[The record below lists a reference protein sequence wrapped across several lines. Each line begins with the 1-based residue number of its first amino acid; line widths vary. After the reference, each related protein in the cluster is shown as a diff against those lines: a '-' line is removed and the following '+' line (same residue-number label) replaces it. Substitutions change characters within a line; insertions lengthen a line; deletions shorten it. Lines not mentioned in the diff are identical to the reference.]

1 MRLRVLPFEKEGVR
15 GGFRNSDLQVFNEMK
30 ISENWLRAWVNPEI
44 DSGTLSDQ
52 LTMLGLEV
60 DDMAPAAKP
69 FSGVVVGEVLTV
81 EQHPD
86 ADRLRVTTVNIGSG
100 EPLQIVC
107 GAPNVRAGM
116 KAPVATIGAVLPGDF
131 KIKKGK
137 LRGVE
142 SQGMLCGA
150 SEIDLED
157 KIDGLL
163 ELPADA
169 PVGVDIR
176 EYLELDDHVIDISIT
191 PNRGDCFSIRGVAR
205 EIGVINQLPVA
216 APEIKEVAAAIAD
229 HKNVIVDTDGCPRY
243 LGRVIKN
250 VNTKAPTPAWM
261 ERALARSGIRQHSI
275 LVDITNYVLIELG
288 QPLHAFDGGKVEGA
302 VHVRQAAA
310 GEKLVL
316 LNEQEVELQE
326 DVMVIADDAKALA
339 IAGIMGGLSSSV
351 TDETAEIFL
360 ESAFFAPLHIAG
372 RARRFGL
379 HTDASQRYERGVDF
393 ELPMAAMHR
402 ASQLIAELAGGEF
415 GPITAVEQAALL
427 PKREAIALNQAQV
440 DQLLGYAV
448 EPAFISDAL
457 SRLGCAVTVKA
468 EGEWTVVPPSHRYDM
483 AIYQDLIEEVA
494 RIHGYDNIQI
504 SLPVMDVKLA
514 KYADQFELAQLRQT
528 AVTLGYQEA
537 ISFSFADAK
546 LEKQLNPQVQPLALA
561 NPISS
566 DLAVMRSTLL
576 SSLIPCV
583 QYNLNRQQSRVR
595 FFELGLRFDYQGAS
609 SIHDLK
615 QVPAF
620 ALIAAGPRTAESWH
634 GKPAEMDFF
643 DFKGDVEEILAA
655 ARLKVEYVRSERA
668 WLHPGQSAEILL
680 NGQSI
685 GYLGRLHPSLEA
697 ELDLSATWVA
707 ELDQQAILQT
717 YVSNFTELSRFPSV
731 RRDIALLISDKINVS
746 EIQQLIEKTGGELL
760 DSAWLFDVYTG
771 QGVEEGKRSLAFALL
786 WQHPSRTLED
796 AEIKSGMD
804 NILQVLENTYQA
816 TLRAS

>member
-1 MRLRVLPFEKEGVR
+1 
-15 GGFRNSDLQVFNEMK
+15 MK
-30 ISENWLRAWVNPEI
+30 ISENWLRTWVNPAI
-44 DSGTLSDQ
+44 DSDTLSDQ

-60 DDMAPAAKP
+60 DDLSPAAKP
-69 FSGVVVGEVLTV
+69 FTGVVVGEVLTV
-81 EQHPD
+81 VQHPD

-107 GAPNVRAGM
+107 GAPNVRVGM

-169 PVGVDIR
+169 PVGVNVR
-176 EYLELDDHVIDISIT
+176 EYLDLDDNVIDISIT
-191 PNRGDCFSIRGVAR
+191 PNRGDCFSIRGIAR
-205 EIGVINQLPVA
+205 EIGVINQLPVT
-216 APEIKEVAAAIAD
+216 APEIKEVAATITD
-229 HKNVIVDTDGCPRY
+229 EKKVVVETDGCPRY

-250 VNTKAPTPAWM
+250 VNTKAPTPEWM
-261 ERALARSGIRQHSI
+261 ERALARAGIRQHSI
-275 LVDITNYVLIELG
+275 LVDITNYVLMELG

-302 VHVRQAAA
+302 VRVRQATAA
-310 GEKLVL
+310 EKLTL
-316 LNEQEVELQE
+316 LNEQEVKLSEN
-326 DVMVIADDAKALA
+326 VMVIADDQKALA
-339 IAGIMGGLSSSV
+339 IAGIMGGLSSAVSDD
-351 TDETAEIFL
+351 TTEIFL
-360 ESAFFAPLHIAG
+360 ESAFFDQLYIAG
-372 RARRFGL
+372 RARSFGL

-393 ELPMAAMHR
+393 ELPMTAMHR
-402 ASQLIAELAGGEF
+402 ASQLIADLAGGEF
-415 GPITAVEQAALL
+415 GPITVAEKVELL
-427 PKREAIALNQAQV
+427 PKREAIELNQAQV
-440 DQLLGYAV
+440 DQLLGYKV
-448 EPAFISDAL
+448 ESAFITDAL
-457 SRLGCAVTVKA
+457 TRLGCNVTVKA
-468 EGEWTVVPPSHRYDM
+468 EGEWTVLPPSHRFDM

-504 SLPVMDVKLA
+504 SLPVIDVKLA
-514 KYADQFELAQLRQT
+514 KYQDQFELVQLRQT
-528 AVTLGYQEA
+528 AVALGYQEA

-546 LEKQLNPQVQPLALA
+546 LEKQLNPKVQPLALA

-583 QYNLNRQQSRVR
+583 QYNVNRQQNRVR
-595 FFELGLRFDYQGAS
+595 FYELGLRFDYQGAN

-615 QVPAF
+615 QIPTF
-620 ALIAAGPRTAESWH
+620 ALVAIGSRTTESWH
-634 GKPAEMDFF
+634 GKAQPMDFF
-643 DFKGDVEEILAA
+643 DFKGDVEEILNS
-655 ARLKVEYVRSERA
+655 ARLNVEYVRSERT
-668 WLHPGQSAEILL
+668 WLHPGQSAEILV

-685 GYLGRLHPSLEA
+685 GYFGRLHPSLED
-697 ELDLSATWVA
+697 ELDLATTWVA
-707 ELDQQAILQT
+707 ELDQSAVLQT

-760 DSAWLFDVYTG
+760 DAVWLFDVYTG
-771 QGVEEGKRSLAFALL
+771 QGVEEGKRSLAFAIQ
-786 WQHPSRTLED
+786 WQHPTRTLED
-796 AEIKSGMD
+796 AEIKTGMD

>member
-1 MRLRVLPFEKEGVR
+1 
-15 GGFRNSDLQVFNEMK
+15 MK
-30 ISENWLRAWVNPEI
+30 ISENWLRTWVNPAI
-44 DSGTLSDQ
+44 DSDKLSDQ

-60 DDMAPAAKP
+60 DDLSPAAKP
-69 FSGVVVGEVLTV
+69 FTGVVVGEVLTV

-86 ADRLRVTTVNIGSG
+86 ADRLRVTTVNIGAA

-107 GAPNVRAGM
+107 GAPNVRVGM

-137 LRGVE
+137 LRGIE

-163 ELPADA
+163 ELPNDA
-169 PVGVDIR
+169 PVGVNIR
-176 EYLELDDHVIDISIT
+176 EYLQLDDNVIDISIT
-191 PNRGDCFSIRGVAR
+191 PNRGDCFSIRGIAR
-205 EIGVINQLPVA
+205 EIGVINQLPVT
-216 APEIKEVAAAIAD
+216 APEIKEVAATIAD
-229 HKNVIVDTDGCPRY
+229 EKQVVVETEGCPRY

-250 VNTKAPTPAWM
+250 VNTKAPTPEWM

-275 LVDITNYVLIELG
+275 LVDITNYVLMELG
-288 QPLHAFDGGKVEGA
+288 QPLHAFDAGKVEGA
-302 VHVRQAAA
+302 VHVRQATA

-316 LNEQEVELQE
+316 LNEQEVELQ
-326 DVMVIADDAKALA
+326 DNVMVIADDHKALA

-351 TDETAEIFL
+351 TDATTEIFL
-360 ESAFFAPLHIAG
+360 ESAFFTPLAIAG
-372 RARRFGL
+372 RARSFGL

-393 ELPMAAMHR
+393 ELPIIAMHR
-402 ASQLIAELAGGEF
+402 ASQLISELAGGEF
-415 GPITAVEQAALL
+415 GPITVAEKSELL
-427 PKREAIALNQAQV
+427 PKREAIELNQAQV
-440 DQLLGYAV
+440 DQLLGYKV
-448 EPAFISDAL
+448 ESDFITDAL
-457 SRLGCAVTVKA
+457 TRLGCDVTVTA
-468 EGEWTVVPPSHRYDM
+468 QGQWSVVPPSHRYDM

-504 SLPVMDVKLA
+504 SLPVIEAKLA
-514 KYADQFELAQLRQT
+514 KYQDQFELAQLRQT

-537 ISFSFADAK
+537 ISFSFADLK
-546 LEKQLNPQVQPLALA
+546 LEKQLNPSVNPLALA

-583 QYNLNRQQSRVR
+583 QYNINRQQSRVR
-595 FFELGLRFDYQGAS
+595 FFELGLRFDYQDAA

-615 QVPAF
+615 QIPTL
-620 ALIAAGPRTAESWH
+620 ALIAVGAKTQESWH
-634 GKPAEMDFF
+634 GKPQPMDFF
-643 DFKGDVEEILAA
+643 DFKGDVEEILTA
-655 ARLKVEYVRSERA
+655 ARVKADFVRSERS
-668 WLHPGQSAEILL
+668 WLHPGQSAEIMVD
-680 NGQSI
+680 GQSI

-697 ELDLSATWVA
+697 DLDLGMTWVA
-707 ELDQQAILQT
+707 ELDQAAVLQT

-760 DSAWLFDVYTG
+760 DSTWLFDVYTG
-771 QGVEEGKRSLAFALL
+771 QGVEEGKRSLAFAIL

-804 NILQVLENTYQA
+804 NILQVLADTYQA

>member
-1 MRLRVLPFEKEGVR
+1 
-15 GGFRNSDLQVFNEMK
+15 MK
-30 ISENWLRAWVNPEI
+30 ISENWLRTWVNPAI
-44 DSGTLSDQ
+44 DSEKLSDQ

-60 DDMAPAAKP
+60 DDLSPAAKP
-69 FSGVVVGEVLTV
+69 FTGVVVGEVLTV

-169 PVGVDIR
+169 PVGVNIR
-176 EYLELDDHVIDISIT
+176 EYLDLDDNVIDISIT
-191 PNRGDCFSIRGVAR
+191 PNRGDCFSIRGIAR
-205 EIGVINQLPVA
+205 EIGVINQLPVT
-216 APEIKEVAAAIAD
+216 APEIKEVAASIAD
-229 HKNVIVDTDGCPRY
+229 EKKVVVSTEGCPRY

-250 VNTKAPTPAWM
+250 VNTKAATPEWM
-261 ERALARSGIRQHSI
+261 ERALTRSGIRQHSI
-275 LVDITNYVLIELG
+275 LVDITNYVLMELG
-288 QPLHAFDGGKVEGA
+288 QPLHAFDGAKVQGA
-302 VHVRQAAA
+302 VQVRQANA
-310 GEKLVL
+310 GEKLIL
-316 LNEQEVELQE
+316 LNEQEVELQD
-326 DVMVIADDAKALA
+326 DVMVIADDEKALA

-351 TDETAEIFL
+351 TDETTEIFL

-393 ELPMAAMHR
+393 ELPLIAIHR
-402 ASQLIAELAGGEF
+402 ASQLISELAGGEF
-415 GPITAVEQAALL
+415 GPITVAENAAVL
-427 PKREAIALNQAQV
+427 PTRDAIELEQAQV
-440 DQLLGYAV
+440 DQLLGYNV
-448 EPAFISDAL
+448 DSDFITGAL
-457 SRLGCAVTVKA
+457 TRLGCEVTVKA
-468 EGEWTVVPPSHRYDM
+468 QGQWSVVPPSHRYDM

-504 SLPVMDVKLA
+504 SLPVIDTKLA
-514 KYADQFELAQLRQT
+514 KYQDQFEVAQLRQT
-528 AVTLGYQEA
+528 LVTLGYQEA
-537 ISFSFADAK
+537 ISFSFADLK
-546 LEKQLNPQVQPLALA
+546 LEKQLNTAVNPLALA

-583 QYNLNRQQSRVR
+583 QYNINRQQSRVR
-595 FFELGLRFDYQGAS
+595 FFELGLRFDYQNAA

-615 QVPAF
+615 QIPTLAM
-620 ALIAAGPRTAESWH
+620 IAVGAKTAESWH
-634 GKPAEMDFF
+634 GKPQAMDFF
-643 DFKGDVEEILAA
+643 DLKGEVEELLAA
-655 ARLKVEYVRSERA
+655 GRVQVEYVRSERS
-668 WLHPGQSAEILL
+668 WLHPGQSAEILV

-685 GYLGRLHPSLEA
+685 GYLGRLHPSLEN
-697 ELDLSATWVA
+697 ELDLGTTWVA
-707 ELDQQAILQT
+707 ELDQQAVLQT

-760 DSAWLFDVYTG
+760 HSTWLFDVYTG
-771 QGVEEGKRSLAFALL
+771 QGVEAGKRSLAFALL
-786 WQHPSRTLED
+786 WQHPTRTLED

>member
-1 MRLRVLPFEKEGVR
+1 
-15 GGFRNSDLQVFNEMK
+15 MK
-30 ISENWLRAWVNPEI
+30 ISENWLRTWVNPAI
-44 DSGTLSDQ
+44 DSEKLSDQ

-60 DDMAPAAKP
+60 DDLSPAAKP
-69 FSGVVVGEVLTV
+69 FTGVVVGEVLTV

-163 ELPADA
+163 ELPVDA
-169 PVGVDIR
+169 PVGVNIR
-176 EYLELDDHVIDISIT
+176 EYLDLDDNVIDISIT
-191 PNRGDCFSIRGVAR
+191 PNRGDCFSIRGIAR
-205 EIGVINQLPVA
+205 EIGVINQLPVT
-216 APEIKEVAAAIAD
+216 APEIKEMAASISD
-229 HKNVIVDTDGCPRY
+229 EKKVVVSTEGCPRY

-250 VNTKAPTPAWM
+250 VNTKAATPEWM

-275 LVDITNYVLIELG
+275 LVDITNYVLMELG
-288 QPLHAFDGGKVEGA
+288 QPLHAFDGAKVQGS
-302 VHVRQAAA
+302 VQVRQATA

-316 LNEQEVELQE
+316 LNEQEVELQD
-326 DVMVIADDAKALA
+326 DVMVIADDEKALA

-351 TDETAEIFL
+351 TDETTEIFL
-360 ESAFFAPLHIAG
+360 EAAFFAPRHIAG

-393 ELPMAAMHR
+393 ELPLIAMHR
-402 ASQLIAELAGGEF
+402 ASQLISELAGGEF
-415 GPITAVEQAALL
+415 GPITVAENAAVL
-427 PKREAIALNQAQV
+427 PTRDAIELEQAQV
-440 DQLLGYAV
+440 DQLLGYSV
-448 EPAFISDAL
+448 DSDFITDAL
-457 SRLGCAVTVKA
+457 TRLGCEVTVKA
-468 EGEWTVVPPSHRYDM
+468 QGQWSVVPPSHRYDM

-504 SLPVMDVKLA
+504 SLPVIDTKLA
-514 KYADQFELAQLRQT
+514 KYQDQFEVAQLRQT
-528 AVTLGYQEA
+528 LVTLGYQEA
-537 ISFSFADAK
+537 ISFSFADLK
-546 LEKQLNPQVQPLALA
+546 LEKQLNAAVNPLALA

-583 QYNLNRQQSRVR
+583 QYNINRQQSRVR
-595 FFELGLRFDYQGAS
+595 FFELGLRFDYQNAA

-615 QVPAF
+615 QIPTLAM
-620 ALIAAGPRTAESWH
+620 IAVGAKTAESWH
-634 GKPAEMDFF
+634 GKPQAMDFF
-643 DFKGDVEEILAA
+643 DLKGEVEELLAA
-655 ARLKVEYVRSERA
+655 GRVQVEYVRSERS
-668 WLHPGQSAEILL
+668 WLHPGQSAEILV

-685 GYLGRLHPSLEA
+685 GYLGRLHPSLEN
-697 ELDLSATWVA
+697 ELDLGTTWVA
-707 ELDQQAILQT
+707 ELDQQAVLQT

-746 EIQQLIEKTGGELL
+746 EIQQLIEQTGGELL
-760 DSAWLFDVYTG
+760 HSTWLFDVYTG
-771 QGVEEGKRSLAFALL
+771 QGVEAGKRSLAFALL
-786 WQHPSRTLED
+786 WQHPTRTLED

-804 NILQVLENTYQA
+804 NILKVLENTYQA

>member
-1 MRLRVLPFEKEGVR
+1 
-15 GGFRNSDLQVFNEMK
+15 
-30 ISENWLRAWVNPEI
+30 
-44 DSGTLSDQ
+44 
-52 LTMLGLEV
+52 
-60 DDMAPAAKP
+60 
-69 FSGVVVGEVLTV
+69 
-81 EQHPD
+81 
-86 ADRLRVTTVNIGSG
+86 
-100 EPLQIVC
+100 
-107 GAPNVRAGM
+107 M

-169 PVGVDIR
+169 PVGVNVR
-176 EYLELDDHVIDISIT
+176 EYLDLDDNVIDISIT
-191 PNRGDCFSIRGVAR
+191 PNRGDCFSIRGIAR
-205 EIGVINQLPVA
+205 EIGVINQLPVT
-216 APEIKEVAAAIAD
+216 APDIQEVAASIAD
-229 HKNVIVDTDGCPRY
+229 EKKVVVSTEGCPRY

-250 VNTKAPTPAWM
+250 VNTKAATPEWM

-275 LVDITNYVLIELG
+275 LVDITNYVLMELG
-288 QPLHAFDGGKVEGA
+288 QPLHAFDAAKVQGA
-302 VHVRQAAA
+302 VQVRQATA

-316 LNEQEVELQE
+316 LNEQEVELQD
-326 DVMVIADDAKALA
+326 DVMVIADDEKALA

-351 TDETAEIFL
+351 TDETTEIFL

-393 ELPMAAMHR
+393 ELPLIAMHR
-402 ASQLIAELAGGEF
+402 ASQLISELAGGEF
-415 GPITAVEQAALL
+415 GPITVAENAAVL
-427 PKREAIALNQAQV
+427 PTRDAIELKQAQV
-440 DQLLGYAV
+440 DQLLGYSV
-448 EPAFISDAL
+448 DSDFITDAL
-457 SRLGCAVTVKA
+457 TRLGCEVTVKA
-468 EGEWTVVPPSHRYDM
+468 QGQWSVVPPSHRYDM

-504 SLPVMDVKLA
+504 SLPVIDTKLA
-514 KYADQFELAQLRQT
+514 KYQDQFEVAQLRQT
-528 AVTLGYQEA
+528 LVTLGYQEA
-537 ISFSFADAK
+537 ISFSFADLK
-546 LEKQLNPQVQPLALA
+546 LEKQLNAAVNPLALA

-583 QYNLNRQQSRVR
+583 QYNINRQQSRVR
-595 FFELGLRFDYQGAS
+595 FFELGLRFDYQNAA

-615 QVPAF
+615 QIPTLAM
-620 ALIAAGPRTAESWH
+620 IAVGAKTAESWH
-634 GKPAEMDFF
+634 GKPQAMDFF
-643 DFKGDVEEILAA
+643 DLKGEVEELLAA
-655 ARLKVEYVRSERA
+655 GRVQVEYVRSERS
-668 WLHPGQSAEILL
+668 WLHPGQSAEILV

-685 GYLGRLHPSLEA
+685 GYLGRLHPSLEN
-697 ELDLSATWVA
+697 ELDLGTTWVA
-707 ELDQQAILQT
+707 ELDQQAVLQT

-746 EIQQLIEKTGGELL
+746 EIQQLIEQTGGELL
-760 DSAWLFDVYTG
+760 HSTWLFDVYTG
-771 QGVEEGKRSLAFALL
+771 QGVEAGKRSLAFALL
-786 WQHPSRTLED
+786 WQHPTRTLED

-804 NILQVLENTYQA
+804 NILKVLENTYQA

>member
-1 MRLRVLPFEKEGVR
+1 
-15 GGFRNSDLQVFNEMK
+15 MK
-30 ISENWLRAWVNPEI
+30 ISENWLRTWVNPAI
-44 DSGTLSDQ
+44 DSDTLSDQ

-60 DDMAPAAKP
+60 DELVPAAKH
-69 FSGVVVGEVLTV
+69 FTGVVVGEVLTV
-81 EQHPD
+81 IQHPD

-107 GAPNVRAGM
+107 GAPNVRVGM

-163 ELPADA
+163 ELPDDA
-169 PVGVDIR
+169 PVGVNIR
-176 EYLELDDHVIDISIT
+176 EYLNLDDHVIDISIT

-205 EIGVINQLPVA
+205 EIGVINQLPVT
-216 APEIKEVAAAIAD
+216 APEITEVAATIAD
-229 HKNVIVDTDGCPRY
+229 QKQVHVSTDGCPRY

-250 VNTKAPTPAWM
+250 VNTKAATPEWM
-261 ERALARSGIRQHSI
+261 EQALARSGIRQHSI
-275 LVDITNYVLIELG
+275 LVDITNYVLMELG
-288 QPLHAFDGGKVEGA
+288 QPLHAFDGGQVQGS
-302 VHVRQAAA
+302 VHVRQATAN
-310 GEKLVL
+310 EKLVL
-316 LNEQEVELQE
+316 LNEQEIELTE

-351 TDETAEIFL
+351 TDATTEIFL

-372 RARRFGL
+372 RARRYGL

-393 ELPMAAMHR
+393 ELPMIAMHR
-402 ASQLIAELAGGEF
+402 ASQLIQSLAGGEF
-415 GPITAVEQAALL
+415 GPITVAERTALL
-427 PKREAIALNQAQV
+427 PKREAIELTQAQV
-440 DQLLGYAV
+440 DQLLGYSV
-448 EPAFISDAL
+448 ESAFITDAL
-457 SRLGCAVTVKA
+457 QRLGCVVTVKA

-504 SLPVMDVKLA
+504 SLPVIDVKLA
-514 KYADQFELAQLRQT
+514 KHQDQFELPQLRQT
-528 AVTLGYQEA
+528 LVTLGYQEA
-537 ISFSFADAK
+537 ISFSFADLK
-546 LEKQLNPQVQPLALA
+546 LEKQLNSQVNPLALA

-583 QYNLNRQQSRVR
+583 QYNINRQQSRVR
-595 FFELGLRFDYQGAS
+595 FFELGLRFDYQNAQT
-609 SIHDLK
+609 IDDLN
-615 QVPAF
+615 QIPTLAM
-620 ALIAAGPRTAESWH
+620 IAVGSKHAESWH
-634 GKPAEMDFF
+634 GKAQAMDFF
-643 DFKGDVEEILAA
+643 DFKGEVEEVLAA
-655 ARLKVEYVRSERA
+655 GLVQVEYVRSERE
-668 WLHPGQSAEILL
+668 WLHPGQSAEILID
-680 NGQSI
+680 GKSV
-685 GYLGRLHPSLEA
+685 GYLGRLHPSLENA
-697 ELDLSATWVA
+697 LDLSTTWVA
-707 ELDQQAILQT
+707 ELDQSAVLQT

-731 RRDIALLISDKINVS
+731 RRDIALVISDKINVS

-760 DSAWLFDVYTG
+760 DSTWLFDVYTG
-771 QGVEEGKRSLAFALL
+771 QGVEQGKRSLAFALL

-804 NILQVLENTYQA
+804 HIIQVLESTYQA